1 LSSALKGL
9 PSSYKDEVLTAA
21 KEFSKGDEE
30 VNAKLEALLGKDK
43 KRSEDFK
50 NESSRMY
57 WNKFFSGMAQAAA
70 EPGQSGIRGIIG
82 TAAKSAGKLPEYES
96 ELRKQQ
102 DQYDL
107 LAEKNEVDNLK
118 YKVALKDR
126 NFDKALNLE
135 KAIKDNQFQMQQLQQ
150 QATDSANRMNLG
162 MAQLAQSGRQHE
174 GMLEVYK
181 QRIKATE
188 GANKFRMAGIEAKV
202 MPMFQSDPNTRKL
215 AKQLEDKYGK
225 NWQSQPGP
233 QAEYYRFY
241 ETFKARAIPSLV
253 AESESSIPSSYDL

>member
-1 LSSALKGL
+1 LLAR
-9 PSSYKDEVLTAA
+9 
-21 KEFSKGDEE
+21 KEQ
-30 VNAKLEALLGKDK
+30 N
-43 KRSEDFK
+43 
-50 NESSRMY
+50 
-57 WNKFFSGMAQAAA
+57 
-70 EPGQSGIRGIIG
+70 
-82 TAAKSAGKLPEYES
+82 
-96 ELRKQQ
+96 
-102 DQYDL
+102 QYDML
-107 LAEKNEVDNLK
+107 LEKNTVDNLK

-126 NFDKALNLE
+126 NFDRAANLQ

-174 GMLEVYK
+174 GMLEIYK

-233 QAEYYRFY
+233 QAEYYRSY

-253 AESESSIPSSYDL
+253 AESESSIPFSSDL